1 MVSGSL
7 WGAED
12 HGFICWPKLLINIF
26 NLKICA
32 LPCRGEHFAIASC
45 TWGKRIQTPPPS
57 KQSKKKHGT
66 RNTQRPMYEPD
77 VWVQPRVFLTV
88 RCRKSPEYECNCV
101 ITLSVCLVMQYLYT
115 HSWAQFTER
124 FYRQWAHLVPTLLK
138 WISNGWYQ
146 GWARE
151 KQDDPW
157 TIYCAMK
164 WEGTKNKIKWWR

>member
-1 MVSGSL
+1 MASSADQNCWSTFSTWRFVHCL
-7 WGAED
+7 AEAS
-12 HGFICWPKLLINIF
+12 I
-26 NLKICA
+26 
-32 LPCRGEHFAIASC
+32 LPLFPAHEVREARHF
-45 TWGKRIQTPPPS
+45 PH
-57 KQSKKKHGT
+57 QSRAKKHGT
-66 RNTQRPMYEPD
+66 RNTQPPMYEPD

-157 TIYCAMK
+157 TIYRATK
-164 WEGTKNKIKWWR
+164 WERTKNKIKWWR